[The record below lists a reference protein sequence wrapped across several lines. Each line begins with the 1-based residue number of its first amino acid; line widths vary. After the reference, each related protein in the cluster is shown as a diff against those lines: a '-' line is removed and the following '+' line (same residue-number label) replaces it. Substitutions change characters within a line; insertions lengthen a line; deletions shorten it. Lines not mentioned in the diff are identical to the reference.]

1 MHAMTKPIS
10 PKRPKQIWGVDFV
23 VGLAVLLAAAW
34 IAFGHFRAEYNFT
47 IEDRLTQCEQPL
59 NNRCDYVYRVR
70 EATGEEHVIGLA
82 EFRPDAADL
91 AAGNSIRK
99 RKDALSYFVNGREV
113 QWPQASLFA
122 GTVALALLL
131 LGSSLYRSRRAN
143 REL

>member
-1 MHAMTKPIS
+1 MTKPMS
-10 PKRPKQIWGVDFV
+10 PKRPKQIWGVDFF

-34 IAFGHFRAEYNFT
+34 IALGHFRAEYDFT

-82 EFRPDAADL
+82 GFRLDSADL
-91 AAGNSIRK
+91 ATGNSIRK
-99 RKDALSYFVNGREV
+99 RKDAFSYSVNGQEV
-113 QWPQASLFA
+113 QWPQASLFTA
-122 GTVALALLL
+122 VVALALLI
-131 LGSSLYRSRRAN
+131 LGSSLYRSRRAS